1 MSEHVGGVYKMKN
14 NNKNYIKEFMN
25 DNGLIIN
32 VPFDTIQG
40 GRFFFDEKFR
50 LYHIDNSNNV
60 YENMIGLVPLLTGRI
75 QIISKME
82 RVAKILDIEMN
93 QPYDIK
99 RVSDKK
105 IVGRYILT
113 DKGFVTK
120 YDMEIPEV
128 LTYLLS
134 GVYAVKKQK
143 NTGE

>member
-1 MSEHVGGVYKMKN
+1 MSEHVDGARNMKN
-14 NNKNYIKEFMN
+14 NNKNYIKEFMD

-32 VPFDTIQG
+32 IPFDTIQG
-40 GRFFFDEKFR
+40 GRFFFDEKFH
-50 LYHIDNSNNV
+50 LYRIDNFNNV
-60 YENMIGLVPLLTGRI
+60 HESMIGLVPLLIGRI

-120 YDMEIPEV
+120 YGMEVPEV

-134 GVYAVKKQK
+134 DTYAVKKQK

>member
-1 MSEHVGGVYKMKN
+1 MSEHVDGACNMKN

-25 DNGLIIN
+25 NNGLMIN
-32 VPFDTIQG
+32 IPFDTIQG
-40 GRFFFDEKFR
+40 GRFFFDEKFH
-50 LYHIDNSNNV
+50 LYRIDNFNNV
-60 YENMIGLVPLLTGRI
+60 HENMIGLVPLLIGKI

-82 RVAKILDIEMN
+82 QVAKILNIEMN

-120 YDMEIPEV
+120 YGMEIPEV

-134 GVYAVKKQK
+134 GVYVIRKQK

>member
-1 MSEHVGGVYKMKN
+1 MSEHVDGVHKMKN

-32 VPFDTIQG
+32 IPFDTIQG
-40 GRFFFDEKFR
+40 GRFFFDEKFQ
-50 LYHIDNSNNV
+50 LYHIDSSNNV
-60 YENMIGLVPLLTGRI
+60 HENMIGLVPLLIGRI

-120 YDMEIPEV
+120 HGMEVPEV

-134 GVYAVKKQK
+134 NTYTVKKQK